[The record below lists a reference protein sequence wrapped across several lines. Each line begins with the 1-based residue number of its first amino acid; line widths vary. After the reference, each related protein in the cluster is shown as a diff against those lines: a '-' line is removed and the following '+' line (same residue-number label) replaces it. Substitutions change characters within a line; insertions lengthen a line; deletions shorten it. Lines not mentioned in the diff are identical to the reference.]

1 MKGKDDENWSQK
13 KGKLDK
19 LTLAIMACF
28 VDAGLTTLSSLTPV
42 KRSSSSIRPSER
54 AVRTLC
60 SMRLTSLY
68 RRFLDA
74 DGLAFAG
81 DEGEEGIVDDDKT
94 AAAEEDEPAV
104 EIFFLLGDAFSEEV
118 EEAIVELCGTKSN
131 AASRVFNSCSSRP
144 WVAKTEHFLHTQSF
158 RISSRVY
165 SSKQSSKR
173 QEV

>member
-1 MKGKDDENWSQK
+1 
-13 KGKLDK
+13 
-19 LTLAIMACF
+19 MACF

-42 KRSSSSIRPSER
+42 KRFSSSIRPSER

-74 DGLAFAG
+74 DGLGFEG
-81 DEGEEGIVDDDKT
+81 DEDEGIAVDAD
-94 AAAEEDEPAV
+94 AAAAAAADKDEPA
-104 EIFFLLGDAFSEEV
+104 EEEFALLKDALGEGDEV
-118 EEAIVELCGTKSN
+118 CGGIEEAVGDPWGIKSN
-131 AASRVFNSCSSRP
+131 ASSRVFNSCSNLR

-158 RISSRVY
+158 KISSRVY